1 MRVARSIHVII
12 VIIRINMSLIG
23 ESVRDANGTLYLS
36 AQVHVP
42 TMSGGG
48 YLFWFF
54 LRRAHSW

>member
-36 AQVHVP
+36 AQFNVP